1 MEEEAKTVN
10 AFLKE
15 DDDLGSYEKAIA
27 LGVDISMISIC
38 KKIRHLALLDRIK
51 LDMEKHRSGL
61 NRHLFDYIEYCGYK
75 PLDFIK
81 SYLAQLQPFMIERR
95 KDQEPDKSFVCV
107 IDNLYRISIYIKFIT
122 KQFEEIIVSFH
133 EDNKRGIAKTNSLIQ
148 RFDNSFVPV
157 FADSVTGKVSGE
169 NKYTVKCFFQRGMLV
184 LPLEL
189 PAIKCKEVFL
199 VRRNTIETHF
209 ISLCND
215 YIRDLYTSD
224 LQLDF
229 DKVEV
234 FSMLQ
239 QISFTSYG
247 NTTFSSISLLI
258 DSICV
263 QKDSISR
270 NVADFA
276 LVTFVR
282 NLTLT
287 IEQRE
292 DLMRLLEQKFTVTS
306 IRGIDLILDRVRSNL
321 YLISD

>member
-1 MEEEAKTVN
+1 MKQKIVN
-10 AFLKE
+10 AFLE
-15 DDDLGSYEKAIA
+15 ETTGDLGSYEEAA
-27 LGVDISMISIC
+27 SLGVDTSMISIC
-38 KKIRHLALLDRIK
+38 KKIRYLASLDRIQ
-51 LDMEKHRSGL
+51 LDVKDPHSGL
-61 NRHLFDYIEYCGYK
+61 NCHLFDYIKYCGYE

-81 SYLAQLQPFMIERR
+81 SYLVQLQPFMIKRR

-107 IDNLYRISIYIKFIT
+107 IDNLYRISVYIKFIT
-122 KQFEEIIVSFH
+122 TQFEEVIVSFH
-133 EDNKRGIAKTNSLIQ
+133 EDNKRGVAKSNSLMQ
-148 RFDNSFVPV
+148 RSDNSLVPV
-157 FADSVTGKVSGE
+157 FADSITGKVSNE
-169 NKYTVKCFFQRGMLV
+169 NKYTVKCFCQRGMLV

-258 DSICV
+258 DSICI
-263 QKDSISR
+263 QGDSISR
-270 NVADFA
+270 KAADFA

-287 IEQRE
+287 AEQKE
-292 DLMRLLEQKFTVTS
+292 DLMKLLEQKFTVTS